1 MGWRG
6 SPLVRW
12 VVWLALLLSFV
23 LVRPRASSLA
33 FWLWAAAI
41 VAVGLA
47 LMHRARVEATAER
60 EAFAQWSSRLASL
73 GALRDVEDDG
83 HLYEWLD
90 PPHWQDV
97 FAALEAMPAHARSLR
112 AALLATHPETL
123 Q

>member
-1 MGWRG
+1 MARG
-6 SPLVRW
+6 PATITQWAL
-12 VVWLALLLSFV
+12 WLALLLSFV
-23 LVRPRASSLA
+23 LVRPRPSSLA
-33 FWLWAAAI
+33 FWVWAVSI

-47 LMHRARVEATAER
+47 LIHRARVEAAADR
-60 EAFAQWSSRLASL
+60 AAFAQWSDRLARL
-73 GALRDVEDDG
+73 GTLRDVEDDG

-90 PPHWQDV
+90 PPHWQEV